1 MSPTPS
7 KTLRWFSDV
16 GHAGQLIWAIVAGAF
31 VILAALFILVQK
43 IVNYE
48 REHAYAIAQDANSK
62 IVRSDEI
69 RIRNLLASL
78 DRVMLV
84 VRKDLAVKPT
94 LTGKDLLQRLD
105 DMKVDDEVNP
115 RIYVVNAAGDVV
127 LSPEHHTGNL
137 THKINIADREFF
149 QKQKFATND
158 QLDVGKPVIGRFSGK
173 WVVPLSRRI
182 TNRDGS
188 FGGILHMTVDPKLF
202 TEPFETTGFGDNA
215 SRAIIGLD
223 GQTLLRLNNGKLSYS
238 GDVRKS
244 QLFNEIKKSSFGC
257 YTSIATSD
265 GVNRYVCYRVVDTY
279 SFVIAAGSAVA
290 SIEGMYMP
298 KVRSYII
305 AASVFGGLLLL
316 LFGMM
321 ILGILRQRK
330 LQVIQRSFNQL
341 IELVPQLVSSMDL
354 RGNILWVN
362 RRTIEYIKPSPQEQ
376 AAGFDWVFSGVHP
389 DDLEHVRRFISSALI
404 QEQRSEFCEFCECRR
419 RRHDGA
425 YLWFYSQITRVEGQ
439 DGVGSYFLQ
448 TSTEIHDRKMAEER
462 TRVAQK
468 LESIGQ
474 LTGGMAHDFNNLL
487 AIIVGN
493 LDLVKP
499 DVKVD
504 AATNRL
510 DVAIGAAQRGV
521 GLVKSLLALASKQP
535 LLPATVDLW
544 ALIERI
550 SPLLKHALGQRVNF
564 ALKPPGVNVGVEV
577 DEAGLEAVLLNLIVN
592 AKDAMP
598 HGGDLTL
605 GLEVTNG
612 MALIVVKDTGTGMPE
627 AVLKR
632 ATEPFFTTKERGH
645 GTGLGLSMVAGFA
658 KQSGGTMKIQSVEGL
673 GTTIEIALPL
683 ALAEIPASTQS
694 KPVAMPIPQ
703 AIPAS
708 KRKILI
714 VDDEPALAE
723 IVRDWARAEGHT
735 AVVAHS
741 ADDALTLL
749 AVRAFDVLLSDIVM
763 PGQLDG
769 IGLAERA
776 AVMHPAMKILLMSG
790 YSRETSTNR
799 ADVPWHLLVKP
810 FSKGDFGAALEKT
823 YSVSGFGSLAG

>member
-1 MSPTPS
+1 MSPTS
-7 KTLRWFSDV
+7 NRKLRWFNGV
-16 GHAGQLIWAIVAGAF
+16 GGSGLMIWAIVVGACL
-31 VILAALFILVQK
+31 ILAVVFILVQQAIK
-43 IVNYE
+43 YE
-48 REHAYAIAQDANSK
+48 REDAFENAQDTNSK
-62 IVRSDEI
+62 IVLSDEI
-69 RIRNLLASL
+69 RIRSLLASL
-78 DRVMLV
+78 DKVMLV
-84 VRKDLAVKPT
+84 VRKDLAVNPK
-94 LTGKDLLQRLD
+94 LAGDEILQRLE
-105 DMKVDDEVNP
+105 DMKVDGEFNP
-115 RIYVVNAAGDVV
+115 RIFVVNAAGDVV
-127 LSPEHHTGNL
+127 LSPAHQNGDSM
-137 THKINIADREFF
+137 HKINIADREFF
-149 QKQKFATND
+149 QKQKFAMND
-158 QLDVGKPVIGRFSGK
+158 LLDVGEPVIGRFSGK

-182 TNRDGS
+182 TNKDGS

-202 TEPFETTGFGDNA
+202 TEPFEKTGFGDNT

-223 GQTLLRLNNGKLSYS
+223 GHTLLRLNNGKLSYG

-244 QLFNEIKKSSFGC
+244 QLFNEIQKSAVGC
-257 YTSIATSD
+257 YTAVATAD

-290 SIEGMYMP
+290 SIEEMYMP
-298 KVRSYII
+298 KVWGYII
-305 AASVFGGLLLL
+305 AASVFGGLILLL
-316 LFGMM
+316 SVML
-321 ILGILRQRK
+321 IVGILRQRK
-330 LQVIQRSFNQL
+330 VLVIQQSFNQL
-341 IELVPQLVSSMDL
+341 IELVPQLVSSMDVH
-354 RGNILWVN
+354 GNVLWVN
-362 RRTIEYIKPSPQEQ
+362 RRTIDYIKPSPEEQ
-376 AAGFDWVFSGVHP
+376 AAGFDWVLSGVHP
-389 DDLEHVRRFISSALI
+389 DDLEHVQRYISSALT
-404 QEQRSEFCEFCECRR
+404 QEQVSEFCECRR

-425 YLWFYSQITRVEGQ
+425 YLWFSSQMTRVVGQ
-439 DGVGSYFLQ
+439 EGVGSYFLQ

-462 TRVAQK
+462 ARVAQK

-504 AATNRL
+504 AATKRL

-521 GLVKSLLALASKQP
+521 SLVKALLALASKQP

-550 SPLLKHALGQRVNF
+550 SPLLRHALGQRVNF
-564 ALKPPGVNVGVEV
+564 AMKPPGANVHVEV

-592 AKDAMP
+592 AKDAMLQ
-598 HGGDLTL
+598 GGDLTL
-605 GLEVTNG
+605 GLDVTNG
-612 MALIVVKDTGTGMPE
+612 MARIVVKDTGTGMPD

-632 ATEPFFTTKERGH
+632 ATEPFFTTKDRGR

-658 KQSGGTMKIQSVEGL
+658 KQSGGTMKIQSAEGV

-683 ALAEIPASTQS
+683 ALVANTVSTQG
-694 KPVAMPIPQ
+694 KPITMPSQQ
-703 AIPAS
+703 AVTTT
-708 KRKILI
+708 KLKILI

-723 IVRDWARAEGHT
+723 LVRDWAKAEGHT

-749 AVRAFDVLLSDIVM
+749 EVRAFDVLLSDIVM

-776 AVMHPAMKILLMSG
+776 TVMHPAMKILLMSG
-790 YSRETSTNR
+790 YSRETATNR

-810 FSKGDFGAALEKT
+810 FSNGELEAALEKT
-823 YSVSGFGSLAG
+823 YSVSGFDSLA